1 MADDAGGQVE
11 LAVTHAREALGASRV
26 VLVGASMGGSMTVM
40 AVAARAGVDAWVD
53 VSGPSG
59 WDGVLLADL
68 APQVAGAERP
78 RPGRPGPDDDAAEY
92 SAAQALARDSRAE
105 FLDGGA
111 GHGYELL
118 VDPDGVLVPAGS
130 SVLDFARAG

>member
-1 MADDAGGQVE
+1 
-11 LAVTHAREALGASRV
+11 

-40 AVAARAGVDAWVD
+40 AVASGADVDAWVD
-53 VSGPSG
+53 LSGPSG

-68 APQVAGAERP
+68 APQVAQQGV
-78 RPGRPGPDDDAAEY
+78 PGLVVQATSDGQAEY
-92 SAAQALARDSRAE
+92 AAAQTLARDSNAE

-118 VDPDGVLVPAGS
+118 VDPDGVLLPAGRA
-130 SVLDFARAG
+130 VLDLAQAG